1 MARADERTRRIGLN
15 EALFR
20 QVNERI
26 QEVSDDLGPVEDE
39 AGYQILCECGDT
51 DCTEQLAIAP
61 PQYEQVRSDP
71 ALFIVAHGHIAA
83 DVEGVTAD
91 RGAYQIVR
99 KRPGVPENIAEATDP
114 RDS

>member
-1 MARADERTRRIGLN
+1 MADGDERTRRIGLN

-26 QEVSDDLGPVEDE
+26 RDVSEKLGPVEEE

-51 DCTEQLAIAP
+51 DCTAQLAIAP
-61 PQYEQVRSDP
+61 DQYEQVRSDP
-71 ALFIVAHGHIAA
+71 ALFIVARGHIAP
-83 DVEGVTAD
+83 DVEGLTAD

-99 KRPGVPENIAEATDP
+99 KRPGASGNIAEATDP

>member
-1 MARADERTRRIGLN
+1 MAGADERTRRIGLN

-26 QEVSDDLGPVEDE
+26 QEVSDDLGPVEEE
-39 AGYQILCECGDT
+39 AGYQILCECGDR
-51 DCTEQLAIAP
+51 DCTEQLAIDP
-61 PQYEQVRSDP
+61 DQYEQVRSDP
-71 ALFIVAHGHIAA
+71 TLFIVARGHTAP

-99 KRPGVPENIAEATDP
+99 KRPGAPESIAEATDS
-114 RDS
+114 RES

>member
-1 MARADERTRRIGLN
+1 MHFEIAPLHRLQAIGAPDQNPLARGL
-15 EALFR
+15 
-20 QVNERI
+20 V
-26 QEVSDDLGPVEDE
+26 GPAEEE

-71 ALFIVAHGHIAA
+71 ALFIVARGHIAP

-99 KRPGVPENIAEATDP
+99 KRPGAPENIAEATDP

>member
-1 MARADERTRRIGLN
+1 VAEADERTRRIGLN

-26 QEVSDDLGPVEDE
+26 QEVSDDLGPVEED

-51 DCTEQLAIAP
+51 DCTEQLAITP
-61 PQYEQVRSDP
+61 PQYEQVRGDP
-71 ALFIVAHGHIAA
+71 ALFIVARGHIAS
-83 DVEGVTAD
+83 DVEGVIAD

-99 KRPGVPENIAEATDP
+99 KRPGAPENIAEATDP

>member
-1 MARADERTRRIGLN
+1 MAGADERTRRIGLN

-26 QEVSDDLGPVEDE
+26 QEVSEKLGPVEEE
-39 AGYQILCECGDT
+39 AGYQILCECGDR
-51 DCTEQLAIAP
+51 DCTEQLAIDP
-61 PQYEQVRSDP
+61 DQYEQVRSDP
-71 ALFIVAHGHIAA
+71 TLFIVARGHIAP

-99 KRPGVPENIAEATDP
+99 KRAGAPENIAEATDP
-114 RDS
+114 RES